1 MSPIK
6 AYAALSTAVQSSGDT
21 LPDSIQWM
29 PPGRH
34 SITAVKDGE
43 PFEMEIEVNEALAR
57 RVAAMLQHYRD
68 KAARAEGDLPF
79 FDFNHNDAE
88 ASAHPLQMYWAGD
101 DPRQGGIRAR
111 LQWTGAGAD
120 AIRRRTF
127 RRFSPEFLTDDDKNV
142 IGVGINMGGLVN
154 RAAFRNIQPIWSR
167 DAAPSPVPC
176 SEFRV
181 PGSKFDA
188 GPEQLGTRNSELGTE
203 IPEHASRITHHA
215 SHPPMDPS
223 QIQPGDLAVAL
234 TQLSQTVAAQ
244 GHELKVIRA
253 TLAEAA
259 KATPPKS
266 VSGSCDLGSTG
277 HWPVPSGD
285 PPDGMVQA
293 SPANED
299 GLKPGAAR
307 LVPVGGSPTGTGGSP
322 GGSPVL
328 PSFQTR
334 SEPRILE
341 LEQALAAAAEAN
353 QAAARAQAERAVAAA
368 AADGKFPPQDKEV
381 FRHLVDVFAANPD
394 AGKVLLA
401 RMPVNPALQT
411 LVTTGA
417 AGRTTLGHAEP
428 AMQFAA
434 LVKARANQFNGDRSR
449 AIDAV
454 IAESPELYK
463 AWRDAN
469 GQPQL

>member
-43 PFEMEIEVNEALAR
+43 PFEMEIDVNEALAR

-167 DAAPSPVPC
+167 DASPSPVPG

-181 PGSKFDA
+181 PSCS
-188 GPEQLGTRNSELGTE
+188 GPASNPEPGTRNSE
-203 IPEHASRITHHA
+203 HAIRNTQHA
-215 SHPPMDPS
+215 TRPPMDSS

-234 TQLSQTVAAQ
+234 TQLSQTVA
-244 GHELKVIRA
+244 
-253 TLAEAA
+253 
-259 KATPPKS
+259 
-266 VSGSCDLGSTG
+266 
-277 HWPVPSGD
+277 
-285 PPDGMVQA
+285 
-293 SPANED
+293 
-299 GLKPGAAR
+299 
-307 LVPVGGSPTGTGGSP
+307 
-322 GGSPVL
+322 
-328 PSFQTR
+328 
-334 SEPRILE
+334 
-341 LEQALAAAAEAN
+341 
-353 QAAARAQAERAVAAA
+353 
-368 AADGKFPPQDKEV
+368 
-381 FRHLVDVFAANPD
+381 
-394 AGKVLLA
+394 
-401 RMPVNPALQT
+401 
-411 LVTTGA
+411 
-417 AGRTTLGHAEP
+417 
-428 AMQFAA
+428 
-434 LVKARANQFNGDRSR
+434 
-449 AIDAV
+449 
-454 IAESPELYK
+454 
-463 AWRDAN
+463 
-469 GQPQL
+469 

>member
-34 SITAVKDGE
+34 AITAVKDGE
-43 PFEMEIEVNEALAR
+43 PFEMEIEVNETLAR

-68 KAARAEGDLPF
+68 KAARSEGDLPF

-127 RRFSPEFLTDDDKNV
+127 RRFSPEFLTDDNKNV

-167 DAAPSPVPC
+167 DAASIPVPS

-188 GPEQLGTRNSELGTE
+188 GPEQLGTRNPELGTE
-203 IPEHASRITHHA
+203 ISLHATP
-215 SHPPMDPS
+215 PPMHPS
-223 QIQPGDLAVAL
+223 QIPPVDLAATI
-234 TQLSQTVAAQ
+234 TQLTETVAAH
-244 GHELKVIRA
+244 GHELKVIQA

-259 KATPPKS
+259 KAPPPNA
-266 VSGSCDLGSTG
+266 GE
-277 HWPVPSGD
+277 P
-285 PPDGMVQA
+285 A
-293 SPANED
+293 S
-299 GLKPGAAR
+299 KPG
-307 LVPVGGSPTGTGGSP
+307 
-322 GGSPVL
+322 
-328 PSFQTR
+328 
-334 SEPRILE
+334 ILE
-341 LEQALAAAAEAN
+341 LEQALAAATEASLV
-353 QAAARAQAERAVAAA
+353 AAKAQAERAVASA
-368 AADGKFPPQDKEV
+368 AADGKFPPQDKEL
-381 FRHLVDVFAANPD
+381 FRHLVNVFAANPE

-411 LVTTGA
+411 VVTAGA
-417 AGRTTLGHAEP
+417 AGRTTISHTEP

-434 LVKARANQFNGDRSR
+434 LVKARASQFNGDRSR

-469 GQPQL
+469 GQPRL